1 MPVRTGG
8 TIARWTRLAVAAV
21 AVAGVACGAVRAE
34 EDRPYYEI
42 AASGETGGPGAAAR
56 VELDAA
62 IPLPLDSLPG
72 GALLLQPGALLSQG
86 PDGRTLA
93 GGSLGTVYRFEG
105 AGGIVG
111 LNAFYDANRI
121 FGSGSD
127 RTHHRASV
135 GADYQAGRSRIGA
148 NWYVPLSGAAGWADG
163 AARLTEYATGGPELR
178 YRFALDES
186 WTVRGRAFYELDR
199 ESERPD
205 GSGAEHGLR
214 LSAGA
219 GYRIGCIRL
228 GLDFEHDTRDGES
241 LARAGLALRFG
252 AAAGCAGAAKPD
264 LHALVER
271 EKVVATRQIVT
282 RQIATR
288 RLVALT
294 RLPDDVTELY
304 EIVPGGAADSD
315 TVWLYVQGG
324 PTDMLED
331 GTGNVPYTLPLF
343 PGHGE
348 RILANVH
355 QVQTYNPDLFEDSR
369 LDSLAR
375 LQAEMDVS
383 VEILDRVIRHFKT
396 RGKRVVVFSHSF
408 GSIVLPR
415 YLALKGPGAADRYV
429 IMAGR
434 LDIEEKV
441 YRNRL
446 DKLGDGSAMIYEY
459 GEDGTTLASATL
471 SGDPSAVME
480 NGMLTPWMRAS
491 FAFQGALLAH
501 RYTELLAKTDLSKA
515 IYVYGTMDRRLG
527 RLTRG
532 EVDLLEARGA
542 RVLAIEGGHTSMIGE
557 VQRIVDAIE
566 APVANAAPAPLAT
579 AR

>member
-1 MPVRTGG
+1 MPVRTGRAV
-8 TIARWTRLAVAAV
+8 ARWTRLAGAAV

-304 EIVPGGAADSD
+304 EIVPDGAADSD
-315 TVWLYVQGG
+315 TVWLFSQGG
-324 PTDMLED
+324 PIARLSSAHELTKFD
-331 GTGNVPYTLPLF
+331 GYG
-343 PGHGE
+343 GK
-348 RILANVH
+348 ILVNVH
-355 QVQTYNPDLFEDSR
+355 QVQTYNPGLVDDER

-375 LQAEMDVS
+375 LQAEVDVS
-383 VEILDRVIRHFKT
+383 VEILDRVIRHFKD

-408 GSIVLPR
+408 GSFVLPR

-429 IMAGR
+429 IAAGR
-434 LDIEEKV
+434 LDIESKMYES
-441 YRNRL
+441 RL
-446 DKLGDGSAMIYEY
+446 DALFEGDTVAYFYE
-459 GEDGTTLASATL
+459 GGTTLTAVDLTELSADEL
-471 SGDPSAVME
+471 GFELED
-480 NGMLTPWMRAS
+480 GMLPRS
-491 FAFQGALLAH
+491 ERVFSAFQGTLGRH
-501 RYTELLAKTDLSKA
+501 RYTELLAKTDLSKV
-515 IYVYGTMDRRLG
+515 IYVYGTMDMAIG
-527 RLTRG
+527 GLT
-532 EVDLLEARGA
+532 EAEIAFLESRDATVVAVNGGHGAPIDDAGARA
-542 RVLAIEGGHTSMIGE
+542 RVLDWLE
-557 VQRIVDAIE
+557 R
-566 APVANAAPAPLAT
+566 
-579 AR
+579 